1 MTNRILTMFLFTCLA
16 PPALADQLSAT
27 GIGVRDLEVSK
38 KFYAEVLGLTVL
50 RTYELGYLNEIVLGF
65 PEGPEWPKGPKGKG
79 AVVVLMNWPDDKDRQ
94 YDGNNVK
101 LVFDVADP
109 AAVIA
114 KIRALGG
121 KIDREATTSEAL
133 PGAIIG
139 LGRDPDNY
147 VIEVIKR

>member
-1 MTNRILTMFLFTCLA
+1 VTNRTLTILLCTLFAPLA
-16 PPALADQLSAT
+16 QADQLSAT

-50 RTYELGYLNEIVLGF
+50 RTYELGYLNEVVLGY
-65 PEGPEWPKGPKGKG
+65 PEGKG
-79 AVVVLMNWPDDKDRQ
+79 AVVVLMNWPNDKDRR
-94 YDGNNVK
+94 YDGNHVK

-109 AAVIA
+109 AAVIS

-121 KIDREATTSEAL
+121 KIDREATPSEAL

>member
-1 MTNRILTMFLFTCLA
+1 MTNRMLTMLLFTCL
-16 PPALADQLSAT
+16 PSLTLADQLSAT

-38 KFYAEVLGLTVL
+38 KFYADVLGLTVL

-65 PEGPEWPKGPKGKG
+65 PDGRG
-79 AVVVLMNWPDDKDRQ
+79 AVVVLMNWPDDKERQ

>member
-1 MTNRILTMFLFTCLA
+1 MTNRMLTMLLFTCL
-16 PPALADQLSAT
+16 PSLTLADQLSAT

-38 KFYAEVLGLTVL
+38 KFYADVLGLTVL

-65 PEGPEWPKGPKGKG
+65 PDGKG
-79 AVVVLMNWPDDKDRQ
+79 AVVVLMNWPDDKERQ

>member
-1 MTNRILTMFLFTCLA
+1 MTNRILTILVCTCLA
-16 PPALADQLSAT
+16 PLALADQLSAT
-27 GIGVRDLEVSK
+27 GIGVRDLEVSR

-50 RTYELGYLNEIVLGF
+50 RTYELGYLNEVVLGY
-65 PEGPEWPKGPKGKG
+65 PDSKG
-79 AVVVLMNWPDDKDRQ
+79 AVVVLMNWPNDKDRH

-109 AAVIA
+109 AAVIT

-121 KIDREATTSEAL
+121 KIDREATASESL

-139 LGRDPDNY
+139 LGRDPDNH